1 MRRSRGPLPES
12 DASVDALSDEDRK
25 WLSFAWAG
33 RADSELT
40 ACLSFGVVAEALR
53 GAGEE
58 PALIELA
65 ERAIEDERYHSQICH
80 RLASIYLGA
89 EAPAP
94 KAHTLT
100 VPAHPG
106 APEEVRRTL
115 HVLGQCCFN
124 ETTGSVF
131 YELCLKGAKS
141 GPARAGLLSLLS
153 DEVDHA
159 RIGWAH
165 ISSERLS
172 PSVREAIRPWMGALV
187 ENNLRAWR
195 GRYALPDR
203 PSLLEH
209 GCPSYDGGYAAVIT
223 ALDEIIIPGLASFG
237 FRIDQVARRARAQ
250 VEQGSPF
257 ENRTPD

>member
-1 MRRSRGPLPES
+1 LRRSRGPLPEP
-12 DASVDALSDEDRK
+12 DATVDALSDEDRK

-40 ACLSFGVVAEALR
+40 ACLSFGVVGDALR

-58 PALIELA
+58 PALIALA

-89 EAPAP
+89 EAALP
-94 KAHTLT
+94 KAHALT
-100 VPAHPG
+100 VPAHRG
-106 APEEVRRTL
+106 AADEVRRTL

-165 ISSERLS
+165 ISSERLA
-172 PSVREAIRPWMGALV
+172 PAVREAIRPWMGVLV

-195 GRYALPDR
+195 ARYALPER
-203 PSLLEH
+203 ASLVEH
-209 GCPSYDGGYAAVIT
+209 GCPSYDGGYEAVIT
-223 ALDEIIIPGLASFG
+223 ALDELIIPGLARFG
-237 FRIDQVARRARAQ
+237 FRIEQVAKRARAL
-250 VEQGSPF
+250 VEGGAPT
-257 ENRTPD
+257 ENRTSD